1 MIRVVLDTN
10 IVMSALLN
18 PRGALAQVFLMII
31 LEPDTQVCVSGD
43 IFAEYEDVLR
53 RPRFSRSDGDIQAAL
68 RTIREKAL
76 WVKPLEKIHASPD
89 PDDNIFLECAQAS
102 AAHYLV
108 TGNVKHFPSE
118 WGDTQIVTAR
128 QFLDAIR

>member
-18 PRGALAQVFLMII
+18 PRGAPAQVFLMII

-76 WVKPLEKIHASPD
+76 WVKPLKKYTPVLILTTTFFS
-89 PDDNIFLECAQAS
+89 S
-102 AAHYLV
+102 AD
-108 TGNVKHFPSE
+108 KHPQRI
-118 WGDTQIVTAR
+118 T
-128 QFLDAIR
+128 

>member
-53 RPRFSRSDGDIQAAL
+53 RPRFSRSGGDIQAAL

-76 WVKPLEKIHASPD
+76 W
-89 PDDNIFLECAQAS
+89 
-102 AAHYLV
+102 
-108 TGNVKHFPSE
+108 
-118 WGDTQIVTAR
+118 
-128 QFLDAIR
+128 